1 MSVRS
6 RELDGVALS
15 STRYHGI
22 IKEGESDMPHGLT
35 PRDQSSVS
43 LVMLLLL
50 SLITVGGHTAKN
62 SFPVLQTYLLRDG
75 FVTSAGYGM
84 ILSAQAIPVMVVPFF
99 IGHLYDHVDYKMV
112 TIVLLLI
119 SLFGQFLFAI
129 AVGISSF
136 YFAIFAQI
144 ISGIGI
150 SSIIVA
156 QRALIAENFKV

>member
-1 MSVRS
+1 MQ
-6 RELDGVALS
+6 
-15 STRYHGI
+15 
-22 IKEGESDMPHGLT
+22 P
-35 PRDQSSVS
+35 DQDVCVDISNHSP
-43 LVMLLLL
+43 
-50 SLITVGGHTAKN
+50 T
-62 SFPVLQTYLLRDG
+62 
-75 FVTSAGYGM
+75 
-84 ILSAQAIPVMVVPFF
+84 AQAIPVMVVPFF
-99 IGHLYDHVDYKMV
+99 IGHLYDHIDYKMV

-156 QRALIAENFKV
+156 QRALIAENFKVLLVDIADNCFHVVLKNRVALGIGISVAMASISKILSKATMAPLVVYTCCWYCGLVCYV